1 MPGEQMRNAVL
12 GQLADADPAVFNSF
26 SSELEPIS
34 LRQGAVLA
42 PARKHTDWT
51 YFVESGII
59 ALVASTG
66 TGNSVE
72 VAVVGREGVAGIADA
87 LGRQPL
93 PYKLIVQLPGIA
105 QRVRKDVV
113 RDHIMSCSALHELLM
128 DYSQRLMHQLAQSAL
143 CNRFHTGVQRLSRW
157 LLVTA
162 DRAETSRFELT
173 HEFVA
178 RMVGAPRSV
187 VSEAAAAL
195 RSKGIIDY
203 RRGVVTI
210 RQTKRLQR
218 MACECFQAL
227 PTMLTNNAAGPTA
240 NHNTRSRP

>member
-1 MPGEQMRNAVL
+1 
-12 GQLADADPAVFNSF
+12 
-26 SSELEPIS
+26 
-34 LRQGAVLA
+34 
-42 PARKHTDWT
+42 
-51 YFVESGII
+51 
-59 ALVASTG
+59 
-66 TGNSVE
+66 
-72 VAVVGREGVAGIADA
+72 
-87 LGRQPL
+87 
-93 PYKLIVQLPGIA
+93 
-105 QRVRKDVV
+105 
-113 RDHIMSCSALHELLM
+113 MSCSALHELLM
-128 DYSQRLMHQLAQSAL
+128 EYSQRLMHQLAQSAL

-203 RRGVVTI
+203 RRGVLTI
-210 RQTKRLQR
+210 RQPKRLQR

-227 PTMLTNNAAGPTA
+227 PTMLTDNAAGPTA
-240 NHNTRSRP
+240 NHNTRSRHR

>member
-1 MPGEQMRNAVL
+1 VPRERMRNAVL
-12 GQLADADPAVFNSF
+12 EQLAEADPAVFAGF
-26 SSELEPIS
+26 SSELEPVS
-34 LRQGAVLA
+34 LQQGAVLG
-42 PARKHTDWT
+42 PIRMHTQWT
-51 YFVESGII
+51 YFLESGIV
-59 ALVASTG
+59 ALVASTDSG
-66 TGNSVE
+66 ASVE

-93 PYKLIVQLPGIA
+93 PYQLIVQLPGTA
-105 QRVRKDVV
+105 HRVRKNIV

-128 DYSQRLMHQLAQSAL
+128 DDSQRLMHQLAQSAL

-157 LLVTA
+157 LLATA

-203 RRGVVTI
+203 RRGVLTI
-210 RQTKRLQR
+210 RQPKRLQG
-218 MACECFQAL
+218 MSCECFQAL
-227 PTMLTNNAAGPTA
+227 PTMSADDPVGRAE
-240 NHNTRSRP
+240 